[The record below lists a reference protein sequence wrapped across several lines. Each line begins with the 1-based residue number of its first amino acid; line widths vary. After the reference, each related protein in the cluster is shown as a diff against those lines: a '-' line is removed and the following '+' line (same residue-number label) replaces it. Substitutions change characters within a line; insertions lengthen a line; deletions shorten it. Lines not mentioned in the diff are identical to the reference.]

1 MEILGDM
8 GSENSK
14 ADTHNELLIQGGE
27 IASPEGV
34 RRADVRVRGQLIA
47 EIGLGLSPGRGA
59 VVIDASEKLV
69 MPGGI
74 DPHTHLTPPFADDM
88 TSGSAAALAGGIT
101 TLGTFSYMAQREEG
115 RETLIEALRRMEEKV
130 RHEAIADI
138 ILHPV
143 VWPPSCATTEQLEA
157 IMEAGQPSV
166 KFFMLMKDFGSHIS
180 SMLEVMD
187 AARELGLVVLLHC
200 EDEALLKLAAT
211 RLRAQ
216 GKTSLRHYAESR
228 PIVSEVAATQQAVS
242 LCEATGAPTYIVHLS
257 SARALR
263 ACRNPDTEGLPLYVE
278 TRPIYLHLTEERY
291 ASPEGPLYVGQPPL
305 RSRGDLEA
313 LWDGLADGRID
324 VLATDHAPWTREQ
337 KLDPELHIER
347 LRPGVNNLQVML
359 PMYYSEGVAKGRI
372 SLERFIETTATNPA
386 KIFGLYPGKGV
397 IREGSHADLVVWDT
411 ELTREI
417 RGSEAHSKAGFSI
430 YEGREVTGWPVLTI
444 RRGEIVFEDGEVKG
458 VPGSGRLLRR
468 EAWKPG

>member
-1 MEILGDM
+1 M
-8 GSENSK
+8 GSVHNGEEAS
-14 ADTHNELLIQGGE
+14 NELLILGGE
-27 IASPEGV
+27 VAGPEGV

-47 EIGLGLSPGRGA
+47 EVAPDLHPGRGT
-59 VVIDASEKLV
+59 VVIDASGKLV

-74 DPHTHLTPPFADDM
+74 DPHTHLTPPFVDDL

-101 TLGTFSYMAQREEG
+101 TLGTFSYMAQKDEG
-115 RETLIEALRRMEEKV
+115 RETLMEALTRMEGKV
-130 RHEAIADI
+130 RREAIADI

-143 VWPPSCATTEQLEA
+143 VWPPSCASREQLEA
-157 IMEAGQPSV
+157 IRGAGQPSV

-180 SMLEVMD
+180 RMLEVMD
-187 AARELGLVVLLHC
+187 ATRELGFVVMLHC
-200 EDEALLKLAAT
+200 EDEALLKWTAA
-211 RLRAQ
+211 RLIAQ

-228 PIVSEVAATQQAVS
+228 PIVSEVAATHQAVS

-263 ACRNPDTEGLPLYVE
+263 ACRNHDTEGLPLYVE

-305 RSRGDLEA
+305 RSREDLEA
-313 LWDGLADGRID
+313 LWEGLADGRID

-372 SLERFIETTATNPA
+372 SLKRFIETTATNPA
-386 KIFGLYPGKGV
+386 KIFGLYPRKGV

-411 ELTREI
+411 ELKKEI
-417 RGSEAHSKAGFSI
+417 RGSEAYSKAGFSI
-430 YEGREVTGWPVLTI
+430 HEGREVTGWPVLTI
-444 RRGEIVFEDGEVKG
+444 RRGEIVFEGGEVKG
-458 VPGSGRLLRR
+458 APGSGKLLKRDTWQPS
-468 EAWKPG
+468 ETE